1 MKIGS
6 FLKDKCLTTILL
18 LVAIASIE
26 IILLIYPFGEFI
38 KIYIPIVVLGLY
50 GIDLT
55 IEYIVKKNF
64 YQNVMNTLDELEDKY
79 LITEIIPLPD
89 FTEGNILKRVLEEI
103 DKSMLEHVNEYKY
116 KRRRL

>member
-6 FLKDKCLTTILL
+6 FLKDKWLTTTLL

-50 GIDLT
+50 GIGLGV
-55 IEYIVKKNF
+55 EYIVKRNF
-64 YQNVMNTLDELEDKY
+64 YRHLMDTLEELEDKY
-79 LITEIIPLPD
+79 LIAEIIQSPD
-89 FTEGNILKRVLEEI
+89 FTEGKILKTLLEEI

-116 KRRRL
+116 MRRRL